1 MLLRNQVAEQILKN
15 GVDEEIYLE
24 RNCKSLLDYTDHIRL
39 KSFYAD
45 EPELRIIAKLKKYG

>member
-45 EPELRIIAKLKKYG
+45 EPE